1 MASYYLPATSQE
13 NTKTKTMKSILSLI
27 ISLLFYCSISA
38 QKKCDYSI
46 NESQILA
53 NKNLDFFIDKIE
65 HENFTVYNNKSA
77 IPKNVLKELDCITDN
92 FDIANPGEK
101 FQVGCIAEKNTAKR
115 QLIFLAKSKDII
127 VMSYATG
134 GFGTSTHFLFIKFS
148 SEKIE
153 DLWTGVGMGIIKHT
167 SIAEIIKFIAV
178 QRKSEFG
185 LNTNIVYL

>member
-1 MASYYLPATSQE
+1 
-13 NTKTKTMKSILSLI
+13 MKSILSLI
-27 ISLLFYCSISA
+27 LFQLFCNTISA

-53 NKNLDFFIDKIE
+53 NKNLDFFIDKME
-65 HENFTVYNNKSA
+65 HDKFTVCNDKNA
-77 IPKNVLKELDCITDN
+77 IPKSILKQLDCITDN
-92 FDIANPGEK
+92 FSIVNPGEK
-101 FQVGCIAEKNTAKR
+101 FQAGCIAEKNTAKR

-167 SIAEIIKFIAV
+167 SITEIVKFIAME
-178 QRKSEFG
+178 RKSEFG